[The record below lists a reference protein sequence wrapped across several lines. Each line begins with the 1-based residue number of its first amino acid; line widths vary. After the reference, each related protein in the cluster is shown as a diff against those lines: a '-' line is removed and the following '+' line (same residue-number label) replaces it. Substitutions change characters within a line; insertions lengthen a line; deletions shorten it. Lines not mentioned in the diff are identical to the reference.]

1 MKLGGNMASCRPVS
15 VALRSLGEH
24 RMLDI
29 VGMAELV
36 DIADAVHLAGVA
48 LEIENNF
55 AAPFRSVE
63 TSSFQLA
70 LDWAV

>member
-1 MKLGGNMASCRPVS
+1 
-15 VALRSLGEH
+15 
-24 RMLDI
+24 MLDI